1 MKEFESE
8 LNLTDDETTL
18 YYQLFERLY
27 SIQNNDTK
35 KRVHFISD
43 NDLLTPN
50 FTFGKFQSMFASS
63 RHMHSVENLLEI
75 KLTINPEDF
84 SHLGLYLFSSWFWYS
99 DTDNIEEKF
108 LSYLELMHL
117 KNDDL
122 VLLCLHSLLSIPFSL
137 PKSIEV
143 WKKIF
148 SVIYSINHNRK
159 LITST
164 LEKSSNALTA
174 LYLALIFRLYE
185 KEIDLSLLIRR
196 LSALVT
202 VQNLYSSMKC
212 NNESA
217 DVKLN
222 EFTVESLFVKNRYD
236 YLLELITCR
245 MVEASIEPSWLT
257 STATDSNLKSL
268 PSKKSCSI

>member
-268 PSKKSCSI
+268 PSKNSCSI

>member
-222 EFTVESLFVKNRYD
+222 EFTVESLFMKNRYD
-236 YLLELITCR
+236 HLLELITCR

-268 PSKKSCSI
+268 PSKNSCSI